1 MQTSVARYLSIILA
15 PLAAFGAEPLLDWM
29 DVIAQKQLEG
39 REAAIA
45 KIQTREQAERRKEFV
60 RAKVLELIGGLPDY
74 RGPLNAV
81 ITGKIERPGY
91 VIENVVFE
99 SLPHL
104 YVTGN
109 LYRPDGGGRYPGVL
123 LPLGHWEYG
132 KPAVQRIAA
141 NLALKGFLVFTY
153 DPIGQGERLQA
164 YDARLEGSLAGGA
177 TEQHI
182 LAGATSVLIGESF
195 ARYRIWDAKRA
206 LDYLLSRPEV
216 DAERIGCTGCSG
228 GGTLATY
235 ISALDPRIKVAAP
248 TCYMNSFRILFRGPV
263 GDSEQ
268 SPPRFI
274 ASGLDQTD
282 YVEVFAPKPWLIGS
296 TEEDFFTPA
305 GAKLVYEEAQ
315 RWYRLYGAEDRIKWV
330 VGPGG
335 HGTPLKV
342 REAIYDWMIRWLK
355 NGEGSAAEQEVE
367 LLPEFKLWAAKS
379 GQVAELAG
387 SRDIGDV
394 IREEFDRKK
403 NQGARAELLDAVRG
417 WMAGPAFE
425 SGPGKLMLPEGTGRR
440 PAVVVVQTRAEVP
453 DRAKQLVAEGHAVLV
468 AMPRG
473 LPAAYT
479 PRLLS
484 GDWLANTR
492 ASLIGLSLP
501 GLRASDIRQAVDSLA
516 GRDDVDARQISVEA
530 EGVAG
535 VWALLAAAVDGRI
548 SSVELRRTPYSI
560 RAAFANPLHR
570 DLHDAVLPGFAL
582 KWDLADLVDVIR
594 PRRVIWID
602 PTDWMGRVTPLS
614 GDYRYSGVGE

>member
-1 MQTSVARYLSIILA
+1 MIVARYLLAILA
-15 PLAAFGAEPLLDWM
+15 PLAAFGADPLLDWM
-29 DVIAQKQLEG
+29 DAIAQKQLDA
-39 REAAIA
+39 RESVIA
-45 KIQTREQAERRKEFV
+45 KIQTRAQAERRKEFV
-60 RAKVLELIGGLPDY
+60 RAKVLELIGGLPDH
-74 RGPLNAV
+74 RGPLSAV
-81 ITGKIERPGY
+81 VTGKIQRPGY
-91 VIENVVFE
+91 VIENVIFE

-109 LYRPDGGGRYPGVL
+109 LYRPDRAGRYPGVL

-141 NLALKGFLVFTY
+141 NLALKGFVVFTY

-164 YDARLEGSLAGGA
+164 YDARVGGSLAGGA

-182 LAGATSVLIGESF
+182 LAGAISVLIGESF

-228 GGTLATY
+228 GGTIATY

-248 TCYMNSFRILFRGPV
+248 TCYMNSFRVLFHGPV

-268 SPPRFI
+268 SLPNFI
-274 ASGLDQTD
+274 ASGLDQMD
-282 YVEVFAPKPWLIGS
+282 YVELFAPKPWLIGS
-296 TEEDFFTPA
+296 TEQDFFTPA
-305 GAKLVYEEAQ
+305 GAKLVFEEAQ
-315 RWYRLYGAEDRIKWV
+315 RWYALYGAGDRIKWV

-335 HGTPLKV
+335 HGTPLEV

-355 NGEGSAAEQEVE
+355 NGEGSAAEQEID
-367 LLPEFKLWAAKS
+367 LLPEFKLWATKS
-379 GQVAELAG
+379 GQVTELAS

-394 IREEFDRKK
+394 IREEFDQRKSHST
-403 NQGARAELLDAVRG
+403 RAELLDAVSA
-417 WMAGPAFE
+417 WMTGPAIE
-425 SGPGKLMLPEGTGRR
+425 KGPGKLMLPEGTGRK
-440 PAVVVVQTRAEVP
+440 PAVVLVQMREQIPARAS
-453 DRAKQLVAEGHAVLV
+453 KLVADGNVVLV

-473 LPAAYT
+473 LPPANN

-492 ASLIGLSLP
+492 ASLIGLNLP
-501 GLRASDIRQAVDSLA
+501 ALRASDIRLAVDSLA
-516 GRDDVDARQISVEA
+516 ARDDVDAKNIRIEA

-535 VWALLAAAVDGRI
+535 VWALLVAAVDQRI
-548 SSVELRRTPYSI
+548 SSVELHRTPYSV
-560 RAAFANPLHR
+560 RAAFTNPLHR
-570 DLHDAVLPGFAL
+570 DLHDAVMPGFAL
-582 KWDLADLVDVIR
+582 KWDLSDLVDAIR
-594 PRRVIWID
+594 PRKVIWRD
-602 PTDWMGRVTPLS
+602 PTDWMGRVVPLS